1 MKNLF
6 KLKFKTVN
14 NCNFKNFIQ
23 TKQFSIKN
31 YIDKNQIDKI
41 MPYSDMDS
49 VNFLSFNAPTNDNFI
64 YTEIIKN
71 KFSLAYVNLENILDV
86 S

>member
-6 KLKFKTVN
+6 KLKIKTLN
-14 NCNFKNFIQ
+14 SCNFKNFIQ
-23 TKQFSIKN
+23 TKHFSIKN

-41 MPYSDMDS
+41 MPYSDLDS
-49 VNFLSFNAPTNDNFI
+49 VNFSSFNAPINENFI

>member
-14 NCNFKNFIQ
+14 NCNLKNFIQ